1 MISLKNIVSSEK
13 TPTKAY
19 NTELFAGDRES
30 IESLSKDYFNLVS
43 QIDSTLGK
51 YDMKETALAIDT
63 DNIPFLINV
72 RASSYN
78 GDKQVNI
85 SVQQLTLKGFNYFYK
100 KSDLMKNDEIDAS
113 VIDYYNLELKNN
125 SFDFSYHDVLELAEL
140 KTDLNCS
147 ILKLETDEA
156 NYYITITIEGFL
168 SKITKKLK
176 QETKK
181 QDEAEKE
188 QKSIIASLFS

>member
-1 MISLKNIVSSEK
+1 MISLKNIVSTEK

-30 IESLSKDYFNLVS
+30 IESLRKDYFNLVS

-100 KSDLMKNDEIDAS
+100 KSDLMKNDEIDIS

-125 SFDFSYHDVLELAEL
+125 GFDFGYHDVLELAEL

-156 NYYITITIEGFL
+156 NYYITVTIEGFL
-168 SKITKKLK
+168 SKITKKFK

>member
-43 QIDSTLGK
+43 QIDSTIGK

-72 RASSYN
+72 RASTYN

-156 NYYITITIEGFL
+156 NYYITITIEGLL

-181 QDEAEKE
+181 QDEKEKE